1 MLGQNPGQGK
11 NLPFISQQLPH
22 ISRQEMEM
30 PGITPAR
37 FKPEADIDNLSE
49 RRGRIHS
56 ARHQD
61 KLRSTDIDILKES
74 VLIHFLHLP
83 ACSQIIGNGGK

>member
-11 NLPFISQQLPH
+11 NLPFISQQLPY
-22 ISRQEMEM
+22 ISRQKMEM

-37 FKPEADIDNLSE
+37 FKPESDIDNLSE
-49 RRGRIHS
+49 RRGGIHP

-61 KLRSTDIDILKES
+61 KFGSTDIDILEAS
-74 VLIHFLHLP
+74 VLLHFLHLP
-83 ACSQIIGNGGK
+83 ACSQIIGGGGK